1 MNRLTTEYMGC
12 KQIIEC
18 GNETCEETCARVK
31 QCELCPIQKAIVRLS
46 EYEEKEENGLLIQF
60 PFEVGK
66 TLFALIDTLD
76 HFGCHCVKI
85 KKVYIKRYEY
95 NHLKNLTIVCGDPH
109 IDKHIRVDEYRFF
122 IGDIEKR
129 IFETEEKALLEAFR
143 KVGVENKK

>member
-1 MNRLTTEYMGC
+1 MNRLTEEYIGC

-31 QCELCPIQKAIVRLS
+31 QCALCPIQKAIIRLS

-66 TLFALIDTLD
+66 TLFALINTLD
-76 HFGCHCVKI
+76 YMGQHCIKI
-85 KKVYIKRYEY
+85 KEVYVKRYEY

-109 IDKHIRVDEYRFF
+109 IDGHIRTGEYRFF
-122 IGDIEKR
+122 EGDVGKRLFEIEK
-129 IFETEEKALLEAFR
+129 EAFLKAAISMGV
-143 KVGVENKK
+143 KV